1 MSSGRDEAD
10 ERFAAVWDERMRGC
24 VVGRPAQDT
33 PPFTDTSGFGNDSPP
48 AGRDRAVDADLADD
62 LRIADL
68 LRQVGASSP
77 GPDREASARMRANL
91 MAAITQDA
99 PVVETTRVAAAPAH
113 GTRRASRRGATR
125 PGDGRPG
132 SSGGPG
138 RAAGSSRPRSTV
150 RRLLSTTVAGV
161 ACILALGAVTVLLS
175 RGALPGD
182 MLYGLKRTSES
193 TEIGLTSGQEAK
205 ARKHLDVAAL
215 RLDEIGQMIEREST
229 TAAGTGPTAAG
240 LGDSDASLITDNLR
254 AFDEQ
259 TRTGSKLLLGLVG
272 KPSAPSAGT
281 LTDWART
288 QQGVLTGFS
297 PSLPAAGREQA
308 ATSQRLLG
316 QLQERAAAF
325 RDDPSCSGGP
335 SDDLGP
341 LPSAACRS
349 TPPSAAPVAAP
360 ETTSTAP
367 SSSTTR
373 STTSTEPTTTTTT
386 TTESGTT
393 SAAGGGRGSEATA
406 PTTEDRAP
414 APDPVQ
420 VPLPVPGLP
429 KVELPP
435 LLPGLPGLSLG

>member
-10 ERFAAVWDERMRGC
+10 ERFAAVWDERMRGR
-24 VVGRPAQDT
+24 VVGRPAQNT
-33 PPFTDTSGFGNDSPP
+33 PPSADANGFGNDSPP
-48 AGRDRAVDADLADD
+48 LGRDRPVDTDLADD

-68 LRQVGASSP
+68 LRQVGASTP

-113 GTRRASRRGATR
+113 GTRRASRRGAVR

-132 SSGGPG
+132 NPGSPG

-182 MLYGLKRTSES
+182 MLYGLKRASES

-215 RLDEIGQMIEREST
+215 RLDEIGQMIERDST

-281 LTDWART
+281 LTDWARA

-335 SDDLGP
+335 SDELGP
-341 LPSAACRS
+341 LPSATCRS
-349 TPPSAAPVAAP
+349 TPSAAPVAAP

-367 SSSTTR
+367 SSSTSR
-373 STTSTEPTTTTTT
+373 STTSTEPTTTTT
-386 TTESGTT
+386 ESPTT
-393 SAAGGGRGSEATA
+393 SAAGGGRGS
-406 PTTEDRAP
+406 DAP
-414 APDPVQ
+414 APSTEDPAPAPAPVQ

>member
-10 ERFAAVWDERMRGC
+10 ERFAAVWDERMRGR
-24 VVGRPAQDT
+24 VVGRPAQHT
-33 PPFTDTSGFGNDSPP
+33 PPFTDNPGFGNDSPP
-48 AGRDRAVDADLADD
+48 AGRDRAVDSDLADD

-68 LRQVGASSP
+68 LRQVGGSTP
-77 GPDREASARMRANL
+77 GPGREASARMRANV
-91 MAAITQDA
+91 MAAITQDP

-132 SSGGPG
+132 G
-138 RAAGSSRPRSTV
+138 ATGSSRPRSTV

-182 MLYGLKRTSES
+182 MLYGLKRASES

-205 ARKHLDVAAL
+205 AQKHLDVAAL
-215 RLDEIGQMIEREST
+215 RLGEIGQMIERDSA

-259 TRTGSKLLLGLVG
+259 ARTGSKLLLGLVG

-281 LTDWART
+281 LTDWARE

-341 LPSAACRS
+341 LPSAACGTARS
-349 TPPSAAPVAAP
+349 QAPVAAP
-360 ETTSTAP
+360 ETTSAAP

-373 STTSTEPTTTTTT
+373 STTSTEPTTTS
-386 TTESGTT
+386 TEPGTT
-393 SAAGGGRGSEATA
+393 SSAGAGGGSDATE

-414 APDPVQ
+414 APVQ